1 MSPTTLR
8 IFELCNEL
16 ATLLSDKQAIAD
28 IKRLYEKHSEDK
40 MFKDMEEV
48 AQMIKAVAQKPEIIT
63 EAKTP
68 NALLAAKRLDNQKM
82 GDIVIVNNDGQ
93 NVIIHANKKRLSA
106 FEKLKASLVETP
118 TPSTH
123 RQSLEQKS
131 TGELI
136 AQKDGLSGANARSVK
151 PKRELMGSG
160 YAQSPRPDENRVSV
174 AGTEQVRSPISDSN
188 STKESA
194 QSQTKSK
201 IRRNR

>member
-123 RQSLEQKS
+123 RDLPTE
-131 TGELI
+131 ELI
-136 AQKDGLSGANARSVK
+136 AQKDELSGANARSVK

-201 IRRNR
+201 IRKR

>member
-1 MSPTTLR
+1 MSPTTLK

-48 AQMIKAVAQKPEIIT
+48 AQMIKEVAQKPEIIT

-68 NALLAAKRLDNQKM
+68 NALLAAKRLDESKKM

-123 RQSLEQKS
+123 RDLPTE
-131 TGELI
+131 ELI
-136 AQKDGLSGANARSVK
+136 AQKDELSGANARSVK
-151 PKRELMGSG
+151 PKRELMGSVDT
-160 YAQSPRPDENRVSV
+160 QSPRPDENRVSV
-174 AGTEQVRSPISDSN
+174 AGTEQVHSPISDSN
-188 STKESA
+188 STTQSN

-201 IRRNR
+201 IRKR

>member
-1 MSPTTLR
+1 MSPNTLR

-48 AQMIKAVAQKPEIIT
+48 AQMIKEVAQKPEIIT
-63 EAKTP
+63 EAKTS
-68 NALLAAKRLDNQKM
+68 NALLAAKRLNSEKM

-106 FEKLKASLVETP
+106 FEKLRASLVETP

-123 RQSLEQKS
+123 RDLPTE
-131 TGELI
+131 ELI
-136 AQKDGLSGANARSVK
+136 AQKDELSGANARSV
-151 PKRELMGSG
+151 
-160 YAQSPRPDENRVSV
+160 N
-174 AGTEQVRSPISDSN
+174 SDSN
-188 STKESA
+188 STKESN
-194 QSQTKSK
+194 QSQTTPKT
-201 IRRNR
+201 RRMR